1 MNKLRAIISL
11 AALTAYTFCATA
23 QNVADSVRIKIKTTA
38 GAELYL
44 DGEMSSTNLMTAKVP
59 VGKHTVT
66 IKVGYSFEQ
75 SYDIDVNHANT
86 EFSFPVE
93 GKITVDCTPQAQL
106 SLDGIPQGMTPK
118 TLNVLGTHNIKLQGN
133 EVEYYDISE
142 QIIVKPLE
150 NISRSYTL
158 KKRPPRLYGMVIGN
172 FSSCMAGGL
181 TLAMCRNWGF
191 YVRCALNGFDFP
203 NDDTSDYFRNTNIP
217 ENGDGVSLGPYKKD
231 GDPEYFIATGGI
243 MKRAS
248 KNLYVYAGA
257 GYGTFG
263 QGYNNVYYHYWDGYY
278 SGANGVAGDI
288 GVIFKYR
295 ALLLQVGYASILT
308 GKWGDCDWHHDP
320 YVGIGISL
328 HKQKKSK

>member
-1 MNKLRAIISL
+1 MNIRKSIISF
-11 AALTAYTFCATA
+11 AVFMAGAFCAQA
-23 QNVADSVRIKIKTTA
+23 QNAPADSVRIKIKTTA

-44 DGEMSSTNLMTAKVP
+44 DGEMSSTNLMSAKVP

-66 IKVGYSFEQ
+66 IKVGYNFEQ

-118 TLNVLGTHNIKLQGN
+118 TLNVLGTHNIKLQGD

-191 YVRCALNGFDFP
+191 YVRCALNGFDFAEEELP
-203 NDDTSDYFRNTNIP
+203 YYNVDYGD
-217 ENGDGVSLGPYKKD
+217 NGASYGPYRKD
-231 GDPEYFIATGGI
+231 GDPKYFIATGGI

-257 GYGTFG
+257 GWGAYG
-263 QGYNNVYYHYWDGYY
+263 QYYYY
-278 SGANGVAGDI
+278 DWCFSGARGVAGDI
-288 GVIFKYR
+288 GVIFKYKT
-295 ALLLQVGYASILT
+295 LLLQVGYASILS
-308 GKWGDCDWHHDP
+308 GKWGECDWHHDP

-328 HKQKKSK
+328 HKQ